1 MSIFKKLPI
10 FYKILAILAIAILSF
25 VVNLI
30 ININAIS
37 TNQRLLNTIE
47 NTTIHLVN
55 LTSENVT
62 RWQRIDEVY
71 TQSVSFGD
79 EDLIE
84 QAEEMFGRLIANY
97 KRIESLDSSFTGIN
111 NLIKESKAY
120 NSISKNISLAFIND
134 EIDFQSAKPKIEE
147 KTNLFEHV
155 ETLLKQDKESA
166 ANLFKSLIKKTITN
180 AN

>member
-47 NTTIHLVN
+47 ITTIHLVN

-97 KRIESLDSSFTGIN
+97 KRI
-111 NLIKESKAY
+111 
-120 NSISKNISLAFIND
+120 
-134 EIDFQSAKPKIEE
+134 
-147 KTNLFEHV
+147 
-155 ETLLKQDKESA
+155 
-166 ANLFKSLIKKTITN
+166 
-180 AN
+180 